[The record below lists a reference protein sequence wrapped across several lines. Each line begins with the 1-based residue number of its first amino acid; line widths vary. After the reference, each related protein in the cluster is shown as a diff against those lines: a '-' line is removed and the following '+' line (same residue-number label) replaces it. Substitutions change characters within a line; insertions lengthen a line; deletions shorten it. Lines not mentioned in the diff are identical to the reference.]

1 MILWRVC
8 DRVSLC
14 FTLLSL
20 VGALIINF
28 NALLTTALHAMHH
41 CMQSP
46 AYDFLQLGRSACS
59 QQKERKIRKGSQESY
74 APRVQIITAT
84 LPTSPLLRG
93 LYFFCFLF
101 LFYLFIYFHV
111 AISYLGHSSKRGHLL
126 RFDCSNYFL
135 SWGGELF
142 NKRCQKDASITRTM
156 IFWNTLLKY
165 SVYSRL
171 CSSKFCIF
179 QALMGLK
186 FGLEAGRK
194 QQRRSQEEE
203 LKTLRILIPPRSYVN
218 KNTCKLYSWTTFS

>member
-1 MILWRVC
+1 MNESRALPTCSRDPLLKGCCQPKISNFYPILLQKNLWNDCNMILWRVC

-93 LYFFCFLF
+93 LYFFWFLF
-101 LFYLFIYFHV
+101 LFIYLF
-111 AISYLGHSSKRGHLL
+111 SYCNIILGTLFQKRTSSKI
-126 RFDCSNYFL
+126 
-135 SWGGELF
+135 WLF
-142 NKRCQKDASITRTM
+142 KLFFKLGTGALQLKMPERCQHYKNDDI
-156 IFWNTLLKY
+156 LKY
-165 SVYSRL
+165 TSEIQ
-171 CSSKFCIF
+171 CIF
-179 QALMGLK
+179 
-186 FGLEAGRK
+186 
-194 QQRRSQEEE
+194 
-203 LKTLRILIPPRSYVN
+203 
-218 KNTCKLYSWTTFS
+218 